1 MVNKM
6 KLNWNDIA
14 LINKAI
20 LQEKKALKVDFPKI
34 NSVNQLETMTKDDL
48 LFICSSLT
56 NNLTKE
62 DNYYADDLISIVL
75 VFLEKRGDMKEK

>member
-1 MVNKM
+1 M